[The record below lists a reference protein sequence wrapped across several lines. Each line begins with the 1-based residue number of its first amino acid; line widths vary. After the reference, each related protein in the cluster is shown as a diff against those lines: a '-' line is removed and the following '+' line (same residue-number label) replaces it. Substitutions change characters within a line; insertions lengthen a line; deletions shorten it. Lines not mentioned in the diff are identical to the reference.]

1 MPQAQY
7 LLGLCLMSGYGGE
20 VDETK
25 AMVWLKAASAAGYFK
40 FKIRNPKLGTMN
52 QHSVL
57 HETLNLSH

>member
-25 AMVWLKAASAAGYFK
+25 AMIWLKAASSAGDFK
-40 FKIRNPKLGTMN
+40 FPIRDL
-52 QHSVL
+52 
-57 HETLNLSH
+57 